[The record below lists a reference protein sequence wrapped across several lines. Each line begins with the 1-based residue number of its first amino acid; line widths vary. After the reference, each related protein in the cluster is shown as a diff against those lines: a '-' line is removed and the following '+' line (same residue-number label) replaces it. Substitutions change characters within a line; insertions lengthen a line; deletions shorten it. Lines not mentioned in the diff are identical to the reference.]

1 MRHATH
7 MSLAGEDF
15 GHETLLVRR
24 GARGGV
30 PIIIAVQS
38 TALGPSLGGCRMWS
52 YPTLEDGVHDALR
65 LSRAMTLKAAAAELP
80 LGGGK
85 AVVCLPP
92 GAHPPRGSQRELI
105 LRDLAD
111 SIELLGG
118 SYITAEDVG
127 TTSSDMAL
135 ISEWTTH
142 VVGRPGAQG
151 GGGDPGAF
159 TAAGVEAAL
168 RACFAH
174 TFGSRGVGERSVAI
188 VGAGS
193 VGGALARR
201 LARKGARLVLAD
213 VDPAKQE
220 LARGLGAE
228 WMRPAEALR
237 AHVDAVAPCAL
248 GGAIDA
254 RLAEE
259 LDCRIVCGAANNQLT
274 DDRWAERLAER
285 GILYAPDFIVNA
297 AGLINVWLE
306 LTGYDAD
313 EAQRRAA
320 AIEDV
325 LARVIARAESTHA
338 TPLQAAME
346 LASER
351 LAAGA
356 GDGVAA
362 ALHPAL

>member
-1 MRHATH
+1 MAPAPQL
-7 MSLAGEDF
+7 SFEGEGF
-15 GHETLLVRR
+15 AHETLLVRR
-24 GARGGV
+24 GPRGGV
-30 PIIIAVQS
+30 PIIIAVHS
-38 TALGPSLGGCRMWS
+38 TVLGPSLGGCRMWS
-52 YPTLEDGVHDALR
+52 YPTLEHGVRDALR

-85 AVVCLPP
+85 SVVCLPAGSP
-92 GAHPPRGSQRELI
+92 SPRGGQRERI
-105 LRDLAD
+105 LRDLAE

-118 SYITAEDVG
+118 AYITAEDVG
-127 TTSSDMAL
+127 TSSSDMAL

-168 RACFAH
+168 RACFTH
-174 TFGSRGVGERSVAI
+174 VFGSRGLVGRSVAI

-201 LARKGARLVLAD
+201 LARKGATLVVSD
-213 VDPAKQE
+213 VDPAKRS
-220 LARGLGAE
+220 LAHDLGAQ
-228 WMRPAEALR
+228 WMQPAQALR
-237 AHVDAVAPCAL
+237 AEVDAIAPCAL
-248 GGAIDA
+248 GGVIDA
-254 RLAEE
+254 TLAEE
-259 LDCRIVCGAANNQLT
+259 LRCRIVCGAANNQLT
-274 DDRWAERLAER
+274 DDALAARLAAR

-320 AIEDV
+320 AIEDALSRV
-325 LARVIARAESTHA
+325 LARAERVRA
-338 TPLQAAME
+338 TPLEAALE
-346 LASER
+346 LAGER
-351 LAAGA
+351 LAAAA
-356 GDGVAA
+356 GHTAEA
-362 ALHPAL
+362 ALHPAA